1 MAKIRVITVEPG
13 TLPEPGPAVGRRD
26 VDLIGVEI
34 AALVNAGIWAS
45 PDDPNAWTVADGEG
59 RVWAG
64 ASLAEGAQA
73 AQVRGKNGHRLGGGR
88 LPYAES
94 EGRRE
99 RMSFALLPSV
109 RRRLVELAEQ
119 RGKSMS
125 MVLEDLILAAAVDAV
140 PTP

>member
-13 TLPEPGPAVGRRD
+13 ALPSPGPAVGRRD
-26 VDLIGVEI
+26 VDLIQVEI
-34 AALVNAGIWAS
+34 AALVSAGIWAS
-45 PDDPNAWTVADGEG
+45 ADDPKAWTVADAEG

-64 ASLAEGAQA
+64 ASLDAGAEA

-94 EGRRE
+94 GERRE
-99 RMSFALLPSV
+99 RVSFALLPSV
-109 RRRLVELAEQ
+109 RKRLVELSEQ

-125 MVLEDLILAAAVDAV
+125 MVLEELILAVPVESV
-140 PTP
+140 PTL